1 MEPPWNRRRRGDG
14 AELSGCIRSL
24 VETAIKGYLP
34 VAVLLATE
42 FSATSW
48 QESVARISISSLL
61 GGHSSWSDEKELFRE
76 TVWFYISTFYEQVDI
91 RLGGS

>member
-1 MEPPWNRRRRGDG
+1 M
-14 AELSGCIRSL
+14 
-24 VETAIKGYLP
+24 ETAIKGYLP

-76 TVWFYISTFYEQVDI
+76 T
-91 RLGGS
+91 L

>member
-1 MEPPWNRRRRGDG
+1 MEARWTDGGGG

-34 VAVLLATE
+34 VAVLLTTE

-48 QESVARISISSLL
+48 QESVAT
-61 GGHSSWSDEKELFRE
+61 D
-76 TVWFYISTFYEQVDI
+76 FY
-91 RLGGS
+91 

>member
-1 MEPPWNRRRRGDG
+1 MNRGGEGDE

-48 QESVARISISSLL
+48 QESDIARISISP
-61 GGHSSWSDEKELFRE
+61 LF
-76 TVWFYISTFYEQVDI
+76 SGQ
-91 RLGGS
+91 

>member
-1 MEPPWNRRRRGDG
+1 MET
-14 AELSGCIRSL
+14 
-24 VETAIKGYLP
+24 VIKGYLP

-61 GGHSSWSDEKELFRE
+61 GGHPSWSDEKELFRE
-76 TVWFYISTFYEQVDI
+76 T
-91 RLGGS
+91 L

>member
-1 MEPPWNRRRRGDG
+1 MKSPDKPFEFEGEWRSHGEQRGRRDE

-48 QESVARISISSLL
+48 QESDIARISISPLL
-61 GGHSSWSDEKELFRE
+61 SG
-76 TVWFYISTFYEQVDI
+76 Q
-91 RLGGS
+91 